1 METLQNLLTIAAEAT
16 VIAGITGII
25 AHALYSSH
33 RNFMMEFCP
42 PVAPCQSEVK
52 EAIAVV
58 EIEQPAE
65 QPEAEAVTEVAPV
78 VEAATEVVPVVEAV
92 KEAPKVVT
100 TRKTRSKKVSQAKLQ
115 PMSVGAAAV
124 NYNEMTSE
132 QLRKECALQ
141 FIDWRTGGD
150 YGKPMKKAQMLA
162 ALS

>member
-78 VEAATEVVPVVEAV
+78 VEAV